1 MRNEKSL
8 LTKEIEKYFDKST
21 YAFFTDFRGVSVSDL
36 AKVRKNL
43 RNDGGE
49 FHVIKKTL
57 LKKAADNKSLPLPAD
72 GFDGQVAVVVG
83 GNNPAGIAKTLKNFC
98 EDSKSEK
105 LAMRG
110 GILDGRLLS
119 LSEIDFLSSLPPA
132 DVLRAKLL
140 SVLSAPAVKFV
151 RTLNA
156 VPSGMLNVLQAKARG

>member
-1 MRNEKSL
+1 
-8 LTKEIEKYFDKST
+8 
-21 YAFFTDFRGVSVSDL
+21 
-36 AKVRKNL
+36 
-43 RNDGGE
+43 
-49 FHVIKKTL
+49 
-57 LKKAADNKSLPLPAD
+57 
-72 GFDGQVAVVVG
+72 
-83 GNNPAGIAKTLKNFC
+83 
-98 EDSKSEK
+98 
-105 LAMRG
+105 MRG

>member
-1 MRNEKSL
+1 MRNEKTL
-8 LTKEIEKYFDKST
+8 LTKEIEKYFDKSA
-21 YAFFTDFRGVSVSDL
+21 YAFFTDFRGVTVSDL
-36 AKVRKNL
+36 AAVRKNL

-57 LKKAADNKSLPLPAD
+57 LKKAADNKSLPLPVS
-72 GFDGQVAVVVG
+72 GFDGRVAIVVG

-98 EDSKSEK
+98 EDSKSDK

-110 GILDGRLLS
+110 GILNGKLLS
-119 LSEIDFLSSLPPA
+119 LSEIDFLSSLPPV

-140 SVLSAPAVKFV
+140 SVLNAPAVKLV

-156 VPSGMLNVLQAKARG
+156 VPSGMLNVLQAKARC